1 MIADVANV
9 WTVLVALVVA
19 VPAILAAIASA
30 RNRNELRTS
39 NGTTLGAQVE
49 ALGRD
54 VDGLKDAAI
63 QNRLAILWL
72 QRELVGRED
81 DFGRADA

>member
-1 MIADVANV
+1 MIYDVANV
-9 WTVLVALVVA
+9 WTFLAALVIA
-19 VPAILAAIASA
+19 VPTCLGAIAA
-30 RNRNELRTS
+30 MRNRSELRTS

-54 VDGLKDAAI
+54 VDGLKDSAL

-72 QRELVGRED
+72 QRELTGRED
-81 DFGRADA
+81 DFGHHGA